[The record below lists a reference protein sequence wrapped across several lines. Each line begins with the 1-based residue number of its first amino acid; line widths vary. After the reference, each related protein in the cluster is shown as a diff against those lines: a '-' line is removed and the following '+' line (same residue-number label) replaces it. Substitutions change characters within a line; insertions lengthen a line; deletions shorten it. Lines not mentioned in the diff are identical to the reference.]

1 MSNSSLQNT
10 VLDYKLAIQ
19 DLERNNTNQA
29 VLAVL
34 VARDKVQDALA
45 SAEEELD
52 ITSIDHCVLLILD
65 LDKQLKDIASKEQW
79 PYKVDAWRNSL
90 GKSEANW
97 WWRSG
102 SLQVHQQSRQDVFFN
117 ISSLVLL
124 IFTVGQ
130 VINTSS
136 RLLAL
141 NLTWLGSSAI
151 VLQSFFVYL
160 ASKTT
165 LTSSS
170 QWFDHLFASFHRP
183 VREKSRAKFGLVAMA
198 FGTSFLIQAACL
210 TFSQKF
216 SEKGAEDYLKE
227 NYISAESKLTNA
239 IKLNPA
245 NAEAINWLGELY
257 ESRSEVEPKL
267 AQKSY
272 DQYSLAMNLGSIS
285 SLNNLARV
293 AIIQGITTKDA
304 SKKLQ
309 YYNQA
314 DSLLVRLSKEEYIRN
329 AEQIDLE
336 QGKNGAEQIDFEQ
349 GKNLHDYHVNRGW
362 QVLEAYKLNPAEINL
377 EERMGNFDKA
387 ISIRERLEESDSE
400 NNGMTLETFTRHA
413 NAYCLRAEEATLFVE
428 QMKKENPNEPDI
440 AEESKA
446 ITNDLEK
453 CRSQLEEKK
462 VKRSYEIE
470 WLKRACDRISKSI

>member
-141 NLTWLGSSAI
+141 NLNWLGSSAI

-170 QWFDHLFASFHRP
+170 QWFDHLFASFRRP
-183 VREKSRAKFGLVAMA
+183 VREKSRAKFGFVAMA
-198 FGTSFLIQAACL
+198 FGTSFLIKVICL
-210 TFSQKF
+210 GLSQEF
-216 SEKGAEDYLKE
+216 SEAGAEKYLE
-227 NYISAESKLTNA
+227 QNYISAEIKLTNA
-239 IKLNPA
+239 IKLNPE

-257 ESRSEVEPKL
+257 ESKSDLNPDL
-267 AQKSY
+267 TQKAY
-272 DQYSLAMNLGSIS
+272 DQYSLAMNLESIS

-293 AIIQGITTKDA
+293 AIIQGIEAKDT
-304 SKKLQ
+304 SEKIQ
-309 YYNQA
+309 YYNRAQLFL
-314 DSLLVRLSKEEYIRN
+314 DQLSNHNIN
-329 AEQIDLE
+329 DVDQVNLE
-336 QGKNGAEQIDFEQ
+336 QAKNQ
-349 GKNLHDYHVNRGW
+349 HDY
-362 QVLEAYKLNPAEINL
+362 LINL
-377 EERMGNFDKA
+377 TWITLERYKVNPEEASLIEEERHIDEA
-387 ISIRERLEESDSE
+387 IRIIEEWAKKDARSI
-400 NNGMTLETFTRHA
+400 NTFTRNA
-413 NAYCLRAEEATLFVE
+413 NAYCLRGEEAGLLI
-428 QMKKENPNEPDI
+428 DI
-440 AEESKA
+440 LEAQNQIDYHSVRSLSQRRHD
-446 ITNDLEK
+446 DLEK
-453 CRSQLEEKK
+453 CRSNLAIKK
-462 VKRSYEIE
+462 NRRSYEAK
-470 WLKRACDRISKSI
+470 WLNNARTVLGKMERSSDL